1 MDHWLQNLTQWAQW
15 TLQRSGRHLFLIGV
29 SFFLLGLAGWL
40 IHVARRWF
48 GRHRNP
54 SDANLPATDPR
65 AIARRILDISACPSV
80 ILMTSEQYDC
90 LSVAVPVQTAMELV
104 RQKKRC
110 LLIDLDL
117 PRNPV
122 TQVFELESLPSMD
135 RPRPIQT
142 PFKDL
147 HIWPAA
153 YFNDN
158 QSIPLGKIVAAAA
171 GAYDVVLIY
180 APLLGQSPLL
190 QSAASACQCALLFH
204 PVNDFSRGL
213 RLALQQNGAV
223 LFDIPTAILRTARPP
238 SNPPATKK
246 KTVDC
251 GVPGHL

>member
-40 IHVARRWF
+40 IQVVRRWI
-48 GRHRNP
+48 GRRRNP

-65 AIARRILDISACPSV
+65 ALARRILEISASPSV

-90 LSVAVPVQTAMELV
+90 LSVTVPVQTAMELV

-117 PRNPV
+117 PRNPIA
-122 TQVFELESLPSMD
+122 QVFELESLPALD

-147 HIWPAA
+147 HVWPTI
-153 YFNDN
+153 YFNSDW
-158 QSIPLGKIVAAAA
+158 SIPPGKVVAAAA

-190 QSAASACQCALLFH
+190 QPAAAACQCALLFH
-204 PVNDFSRGL
+204 PANDFSHGL
-213 RLALQQNGAV
+213 RLALQQSGAV
-223 LFDIPTAILRTARPP
+223 LFDVPSGIPPTAPP
-238 SNPPATKK
+238 SSNPPAEKN

-251 GVPGHL
+251 SVPGHL